1 MDGGPGHIKDYKKEG
16 KQEGVLGGLPER
28 LVQP

>member
-1 MDGGPGHIKDYKKEG
+1 MDGRPGQIKDYKKES

-28 LVQP
+28 LV